1 MRTKREG
8 EENPHPHTLYANQTR
23 SIWRCQKQKG
33 GRFHNNSK
41 KKKKAVALRDILLCP
56 VVGSDRPTGMDRP
69 RERGQLEVRGSDSIA
84 SERMY
89 DRPSSLLAV
98 LRHVGGAVVADGAKA
113 KKKYMVQK
121 G

>member
-1 MRTKREG
+1 VRGRRTHTHTRCTLTRLVPFGGVRSKR
-8 EENPHPHTLYANQTR
+8 
-23 SIWRCQKQKG
+23 G
-33 GRFHNNSK
+33 GGFTTIVKK